1 MGQPFVTGFVHIE
14 LGAERPLVRL
24 AFGTGVHQR
33 ALGTRKRRGFGFVF
47 NEVLADFRA
56 YEFQQKT
63 HMPEYGVVAQNRM
76 LRLQQIVDT
85 DSAQGCKQQTHP
97 VALAGRQRH
106 QQAETQAC
114 KCDEKGGVSDRVI
127 DGFEIEHFNF
137 SCSDL
142 GGQVGVLRN
151 LEERRACANE
161 DTSARRRAIESWWS
175 EARWIS
181 LRSCNMFWRR
191 LVSSSSISIRC

>member
-1 MGQPFVTGFVHIE
+1 M
-14 LGAERPLVRL
+14 GAERPFVRL
-24 AFGTGVHQR
+24 SFGAGVHQR
-33 ALGTRKRRGFGFVF
+33 ALRTRKRRGFGFAF

-63 HMPEYGVVAQNRM
+63 HVAEYGVVAQNRM
-76 LRLQQIVDT
+76 VCLQQIVHT
-85 DSAQGCKQQTHP
+85 DSTQRCKQQTHP
-97 VALAGRQRH
+97 VTLARGECQ

-114 KCDEKGGVSDRVI
+114 KCDEKGGVPDRVI

-151 LEERRACANE
+151 LDDRRACANE

-181 LRSCNMFWRR
+181 LRSCNMFWRK
-191 LVSSSSISIRC
+191 LVSSSSISIKC